1 MAPGPTQAR
10 LALTNERW
18 SRPDPGTTPAP
29 SPRRAQGREPTMD
42 APLDLYVELG
52 VPRAAPAA
60 DITSA
65 YHRLVRR
72 FHPDTRPRP
81 HSTRPLTSP

>member
-1 MAPGPTQAR
+1 
-10 LALTNERW
+10 
-18 SRPDPGTTPAP
+18 
-29 SPRRAQGREPTMD
+29 MD
-42 APLDLYVELG
+42 ASLDPYVELG